1 MTLPI
6 RYSPSGTVIADIGAG
21 FRIRC
26 VEELSTMGGSSA
38 IPTIASTICTDGFGG
53 ADPVLLELDNPK
65 AANQY
70 RAELRCDLFNT
81 TSGTENVIALS
92 IQTSVDEGDTWTTRV
107 LNAHVVQPQLGVGTE
122 DNGQAREASVTMV
135 LVSGADLG
143 IVDGTTEKLQVR
155 AQARSQ
161 GSGTLISSSATV
173 GVFEDT
179 AGTIHLLLEECI

>member
-6 RYSPSGTVIADIGAG
+6 RYSPSGTVIANIGAG

-26 VEELSTMGGSSA
+26 VEELSVMGGSSA

-53 ADPVLLELDNPK
+53 ADPVLLELDNPQ
-65 AANQY
+65 AASKY

-81 TSGTENVIALS
+81 TSATNSVIALS

-107 LNAHVVQPQLGVGTE
+107 LNAHIVQPQLGVGVE

-135 LVSGADLG
+135 MISGTALG

-155 AQARSQ
+155 AQATSD
-161 GSGTLISSSATV
+161 GSGTVMSSPAELS
-173 GVFEDT
+173 VFDS
-179 AGTIHLLLEECI
+179 AGTIHLLLEECIG